1 MAQII
6 VERSHNLGR
15 DAAREKADELAA
27 RLAREFGVS
36 CQWQGDVLAVRR
48 SGADGRIEVREDS
61 VKVLLN
67 LGLLLSAMGSSIQGQ
82 IERALDKALASTAA
96 QGHVA
101 LRLAVRGGS
110 GRSAAGARCPAG
122 PVRCWRAPSRHWRW
136 RFAGKCHAR

>member
-6 VERSHNLGR
+6 VERSHNLR
-15 DAAREKADELAA
+15 DAARENRRA
-27 RLAREFGVS
+27 RRTPGPRVRRVS

-82 IERALDKALASTAA
+82 IERALDKALA
-96 QGHVA
+96 
-101 LRLAVRGGS
+101 
-110 GRSAAGARCPAG
+110 
-122 PVRCWRAPSRHWRW
+122 
-136 RFAGKCHAR
+136 